1 MKLPLPELPA
11 FEYQRASS
19 IENALEYLGSNNA
32 RTHVLLGGTDLFVQM
47 RAGSIA
53 PEAIIDLKKLPDFS
67 RIAFDKDSGLIIGAA
82 ATMNAVADHPD
93 VMRHYPL
100 LVEAIETVAS
110 YQLRNRATIGGNLC
124 NASPAAD
131 SAPPLLVLN
140 SHVTLE
146 SAKGQRQ
153 ISLDEFFKGPG
164 ETALEPSEIM
174 TQIHVPV
181 PPAGWKGRYLKLGR
195 NASGDLAIVGVA
207 VLGYPDAQ
215 TTSGFQFRI
224 ALASVAPTPLRVAEA
239 EKLLEDTAL
248 TDESIARAAR
258 IAQSTAKPISDARA
272 SAEYRSAMVYELTV
286 WGLND
291 VKEMLMGEV

>member
-11 FEYQRASS
+11 FKYHRASS
-19 IENALEYLGSNNA
+19 VENALEQLGSSDA

-47 RAGSIA
+47 RAGVVA
-53 PEAIIDLKKLPDFS
+53 PEAVIDLKNLPDFR
-67 RIAFDKDSGLIIGAA
+67 RISFDYDSGLRIGAA

-93 VMRHYPL
+93 VKRHYPL
-100 LVEAIETVAS
+100 LVEAIETIAS

-146 SAKGQRQ
+146 STEGQRQ
-153 ISLDEFFKGPG
+153 LNLNEFFEGPG
-164 ETALEPSEIM
+164 KTALESSEIM
-174 TQIHVPV
+174 TMVHVPV
-181 PPAGWKGRYLKLGR
+181 PPTGWKGRYLKLGR

-207 VLGYPDAQ
+207 VLGYPDPE
-215 TTSGFQFRI
+215 TSSGFQFRI
-224 ALASVAPTPLRVAEA
+224 ALASVAPTPLRVTEA
-239 EKLLEDTAL
+239 EKLIAGTDLS
-248 TDESIARAAR
+248 DESIERAAR
-258 IAQSTAKPISDARA
+258 IAQNTAKPISDARA

-291 VKEMLMGEV
+291 VKELLMGED